1 MPSRNDKGE
10 LYFKILYWGPTQ
22 GGKTETLEALYQIMK
37 ESQEKGIPVS
47 ALTKIAAP
55 NGLTLFFDR
64 GVIKVG
70 KKTYLQVYTVA
81 GQRRFKPLRKVIYE
95 GADGVVFVMSNL
107 KRYWPAAQESLLEL
121 KQNVEAHNQLL
132 LEQIPMVIQINYFER
147 GDPVFEDEILSFLK
161 ANNLYFDD
169 PTMAKFNP
177 KIYVVHNFDKNELI
191 QPFVDVAERIL
202 SYWSKI
208 ES

>member
-10 LYFKILYWGPTQ
+10 IYFKVLYWGPTH
-22 GGKTETLEALYQIMK
+22 GGKTETIEALYKIMK
-37 ESQEKGIPVS
+37 ESQERGIPVS

-81 GQRRFKPLRKVIYE
+81 GQKRFKPLRKVIYE

-107 KRYWPAAQESLLEL
+107 KRYWPLAQESLLEL
-121 KQNVEAHNQLL
+121 KQNVESHNQLL
-132 LEQIPMVIQINYFER
+132 LDQIPLVIQVNYFEQ
-147 GDPVFEDEILSFLK
+147 GESVSTSEIISFLK
-161 ANNLYFDD
+161 TKNLYFED
-169 PTMAKFNP
+169 PNMTRFNP
-177 KIYVVHNFDKNELI
+177 RIHEVHNFNKDEVI

-202 SYWSKI
+202 SYWSKV